1 MADTHYQSLIS
12 PNDIENANTDDE
24 NDCSCYSYCFN
35 DIDIFRKNMITFFK
49 YFLFFECC
57 VNATM
62 ILIALILLASDKF
75 ILSYVILLFVC
86 YYIKIFFVN
95 SMLTLSQNQSEFEQN
110 FNNVSHMRN
119 INTSVYFIV
128 LFGILLA
135 YGSFITQN
143 QTFNSYYF
151 SKIVNV
157 NILFAEIIKTIG
169 LMCATHI
176 NDYNS
181 YNGYIWFVSM

>member
-24 NDCSCYSYCFN
+24 NYCSCYSYCFN